1 MKQLTI
7 WAWSPSTNEWQRQI
21 ELANITEQLN
31 MAMAQ
36 QRADG
41 FAGILNRDA
50 KLHLTDWQGI
60 VKEEETGI
68 QTIPGYMGHTG
79 G

>member
-21 ELANITEQLN
+21 ELATITEQLN
-31 MAMAQ
+31 QAQAQ

-41 FAGILNRDA
+41 FAGILNRDQ

-60 VKEEETGI
+60 VKEEDVGI